1 MTPPHRH
8 AGAFACAA
16 LLALVLAAP
25 ATAQVVPRVLLV
37 GDSWA
42 AQQWGDGS
50 HRLVFDANGATG
62 EGVLGAAT
70 TESGSTAAQWAQ
82 PARLATIQQALEAA
96 PEIDTLQVTLGGND
110 FLDAWSTQMTP
121 AEVEALKERIRL
133 DLETVVDFVL
143 AHRPDMVVVIS
154 LYDYPNFV
162 DTLGGIVGPLFCRP
176 LHESL
181 GQPSARRINEALLE
195 FEAAYAGLAAH
206 PRVSYVRHAGLM
218 QYTYGFPG
226 AGIAPGTLAPP
237 GDLDR
242 PSPLES
248 MRNLLLGRDCFHL
261 RPAGYDVLV
270 QNLYDN
276 FYAARFDT
284 LLLAPFE

>member
-1 MTPPHRH
+1 MKFPTR
-8 AGAFACAA
+8 AACA
-16 LLALVLAAP
+16 LAFGFAVVP
-25 ATAQVVPRVLLV
+25 ATVDAQTEPRVLLV

-50 HRLVFDANGATG
+50 HRLVFDANGATSA
-62 EGVLGAAT
+62 GVVGATT

-82 PARLATIQQALEAA
+82 PARLATIQQVLDAA
-96 PEIDTLQVTLGGND
+96 PGIDTVQVTIGGND

-121 AEVEALKERIRL
+121 AQVEALKEQIRL
-133 DLETVVDFVL
+133 DLETVVGFIL
-143 AHRPDMVVVIS
+143 AYRPDMMVVIS

-176 LHESL
+176 LHDSL
-181 GQPSARRINEALLE
+181 GQPTPRQINEALIE
-195 FEAAYAGLAAH
+195 FETAYAELAAH
-206 PRVSYVRHAGLM
+206 PRVRYVRHAGLM

-226 AGIAPGTLAPP
+226 AGIPPGSLAPP

-248 MRNLLLGRDCFHL
+248 MRNLLIGRDCFHL

-284 LLLAPFE
+284 LLFAPFE